1 MVTSEPKAL
10 TLSLCRIFLFCSD
23 DVRHSFSY
31 VDINVNTQRNCTV
44 ILRNCVHCLLKL
56 WHGYCMEHKEHVEIH
71 SINAS
76 DRHDKI
82 DRLSM
87 IVIASFLS
95 YIYSPSSIHTNK
107 LTDWRRVTPL
117 SISEAGESWSSYQLM
132 AWVTG
137 VSGSVSYCGPSHHHY
152 AIGRIHHVRTYSCS

>member
-10 TLSLCRIFLFCSD
+10 TLSLGRIFLFSSD

-44 ILRNCVHCLLKL
+44 ILRNCVHRLLKL
-56 WHGYCMEHKEHVEIH
+56 WHGYCMEKCTKEHEEHVEIH

-82 DRLSM
+82 DRLSI
-87 IVIASFLS
+87 IVIA
-95 YIYSPSSIHTNK
+95 YHAY
-107 LTDWRRVTPL
+107 
-117 SISEAGESWSSYQLM
+117 
-132 AWVTG
+132 
-137 VSGSVSYCGPSHHHY
+137 
-152 AIGRIHHVRTYSCS
+152 